1 MKAFGGKHT
10 KWLVTV
16 GLIATLA
23 VPSWAEDKKGSSSTV
38 VDGKQVSLEY
48 TLTLE
53 DKSKV
58 DSNVGKDPLVF
69 TQGAHEIVPGL
80 EKKLSGLKVGDSK
93 QIEVSPEEGYGPVDP
108 ERKQEVEKAK
118 IPEDARK
125 VGAKLTGRGP
135 DGRMVFAQVKEINGD
150 TVVLDLN
157 HPLAGKK
164 LFFDVKVLKV
174 EDAPQ
179 PEEKVEGLS
188 DAPAQ
193 PAAKPKK

>member
-1 MKAFGGKHT
+1 MRASRKKYVR
-10 KWLVTV
+10 WLTV
-16 GLIATLA
+16 ASLTTVLTIPALA
-23 VPSWAEDKKGSSSTV
+23 DDKKENSSTIAE
-38 VDGKQVSLEY
+38 GKQVSLEY

-69 TQGAHEIVPGL
+69 TQGAHEIIPGL
-80 EKKLSGLKVGDSK
+80 EKKLTGLKTGDSK
-93 QIEVSPEEGYGPVDP
+93 QIEVPAAEGYGEVDP
-108 ERKQEVEKAK
+108 QRKQEVEAAK

-164 LFFDVKVLKV
+164 LFFDIKVLKV
-174 EDAPQ
+174 EDAPKK
-179 PEEKVEGLS
+179 EEKLEGLS
-188 DAPAQ
+188 DTPAQ
-193 PAAKPKK
+193 PAAKPK